1 MDEQAGLALVEVE
14 PKLFLGNVYSAKEGH
29 DHEFDHVLT
38 VSENAQPLTTD
49 HQPLRDDLTI
59 SYEQFEAAVE
69 LARERYREEGSLL
82 IHCSAGLSRSV
93 TVMAAML
100 TAEGVYPS
108 FEHAV
113 AKIQQSQP
121 EAYPNPAL
129 LEQAEQYL
137 GRNIEQSVVH
147 HGR

>member
-1 MDEQAGLALVEVE
+1 MDDQVGLALAEIE
-14 PKLFLGNVYSAKEGH
+14 PELFLGNVYAAKEGY

-38 VSENAQPLTTD
+38 VSENEQPLTTD
-49 HQPLRDDLTI
+49 HQPLRDNMTI
-59 SYEQFEAAVE
+59 SYERFEAAVD

-93 TVMAAML
+93 TVMATML
-100 TAEGVYPS
+100 TAEEVYPS

-113 AKIQQSQP
+113 AKIQQSQS

-129 LEQAEQYL
+129 LEQAERYL
-137 GRNIEQSVVH
+137 GRKIEQSVVH

>member
-1 MDEQAGLALVEVE
+1 MDERAGLALTEIE
-14 PKLFLGNVYSAKEGH
+14 PELFLGNVHAAKGGH
-29 DHEFDHVLT
+29 GREFNHVLT
-38 VSENAQPLTTD
+38 VSESTQPLTTD
-49 HQPLRDDLTI
+49 HQPLQDNQTI
-59 SYEQFEAAVE
+59 SYEQSEAAVE

-82 IHCSAGLSRSV
+82 IHCSAGLSRGV
-93 TVMAAML
+93 TVMATML

-129 LEQAEQYL
+129 LEQAERYL